1 MRLLVTLIAFTSFL
15 CSQQDNE
22 INNELVQN
30 LIQVSEIATD
40 KMLAIAPI
48 PGGEGGLVAF
58 HDGGNSEACTSADI
72 SSVSYNTVVSISIG
86 HVNIGIIVLCIGN
99 PK

>member
-1 MRLLVTLIAFTSFL
+1 MPRLVLSRRIKSSF
-15 CSQQDNE
+15 
-22 INNELVQN
+22 QN
-30 LIQVSEIATD
+30 LFPVSEIATD

-48 PGGEGGLVAF
+48 PGGGGGLVAY

-86 HVNIGIIVLCIGN
+86 HVDIGNIVLCVGN

>member
-1 MRLLVTLIAFTSFL
+1 MPRLVLPRRIKSSF
-15 CSQQDNE
+15 
-22 INNELVQN
+22 QN